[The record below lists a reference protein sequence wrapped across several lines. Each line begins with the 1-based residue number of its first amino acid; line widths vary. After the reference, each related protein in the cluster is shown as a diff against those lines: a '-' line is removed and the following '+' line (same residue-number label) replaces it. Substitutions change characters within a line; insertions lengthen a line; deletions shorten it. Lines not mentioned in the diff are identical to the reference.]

1 MTIAKIINGQPVAL
15 TPGEDVVTGDF
26 VSSFESAC
34 LWDDE
39 HLSTVGLYRIQDPEP
54 ADEGEE
60 IVSTSLQVIN
70 GQVRRVAEYGSVT
83 PPRRTIAKSEII
95 RRVHEAGV
103 LAQVMAIL
111 DAPANTYAKAR
122 WLCPDR
128 PAVYTDDA
136 DLVAVLTAAGA
147 NPAAITA

>member
-1 MTIAKIINGQPVAL
+1 MTLAKIINGQPVAL
-15 TPGEDVVTGDF
+15 TPGEDVVTGEF
-26 VSSFESAC
+26 VTSYDGAC

-39 HLSTVGLYRIQDPEP
+39 HLSTVGLYRIQEPEP
-54 ADEGEE
+54 AGEGEE
-60 IVSTSLQVIN
+60 IVSTSLQVID
-70 GQVRRVAEYGSVT
+70 GQVCRIAEYGPAT
-83 PPRRTIAKSEII
+83 IARRAIAKSELI

-103 LAQVMAIL
+103 LVQVMAVL

-128 PAVYTDDA
+128 PVVYTDDA